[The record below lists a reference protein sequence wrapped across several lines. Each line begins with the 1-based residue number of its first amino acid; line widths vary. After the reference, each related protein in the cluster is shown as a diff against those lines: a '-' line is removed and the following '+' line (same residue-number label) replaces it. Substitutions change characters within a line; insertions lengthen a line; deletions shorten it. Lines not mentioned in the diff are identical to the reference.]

1 MRSEACVTKRIVVL
15 VSGNGGNLQAILDA
29 VDDGRLAARVVG
41 VVSNRPAVRALQRA
55 TTAGVPTAVVEAQP
69 AETRVQY
76 DARLRDMV
84 EAWEPDIVV
93 LAGFMRV
100 LSPAWR
106 FDVPIPAGARLIS
119 LVAMDAGNGS
129 REDFANW
136 VDAGFMLRK

>member
-1 MRSEACVTKRIVVL
+1 
-15 VSGNGGNLQAILDA
+15 
-29 VDDGRLAARVVG
+29 
-41 VVSNRPAVRALQRA
+41 
-55 TTAGVPTAVVEAQP
+55 
-69 AETRVQY
+69 
-76 DARLRDMV
+76 
-84 EAWEPDIVV
+84 
-93 LAGFMRV
+93 V